1 MQETVQDSRG
11 NPQDAITPLVAGFGR
26 PEINH
31 PRFILKAAGD
41 SVRANLEQLGDL
53 THLKIL
59 VLALRIVQCFPLDSK
74 DMPEY

>member
-1 MQETVQDSRG
+1 
-11 NPQDAITPLVAGFGR
+11 VAGFGR

-53 THLKIL
+53 THREDSCSSIANCPVFSSRFEGYARIL
-59 VLALRIVQCFPLDSK
+59 NDHS
-74 DMPEY
+74 